1 MSTTTEKAIKYTL
14 HNSYRVVVKS
24 VNPRATWGHSEI
36 SIFYAKGGIFDRRL
50 GGYTRNYP
58 AHGLG
63 TWYPFS
69 RGGKDYALYSR
80 DYTSTR
86 VMELPSCRDI
96 GGEDPAAGGFCPVE
110 YYIPEIDYFEKHPD
124 PEKPDSFRFH
134 SKKAP
139 SDVAFVAGCIWADDS
154 SWKIQCFDLS
164 QVESGTIARD
174 ERFGYV
180 AMPKGVSLQDA
191 VSLQRNEETGTVIAT
206 LAIMQTFELASGNPV
221 TVDPFA

>member
-1 MSTTTEKAIKYTL
+1 VSTTTEKAIKNTL
-14 HNSYRVVVKS
+14 HNSYKVAVKS
-24 VNPRATWGHSEI
+24 VHPRGTWGHSEI
-36 SIFYAKGGIFDRRL
+36 SVFYAKGGLFNRRL

-58 AHGLG
+58 GHGLG

-69 RGGKDYALYSR
+69 HGGKDYALYSR

-86 VMELPSCRDI
+86 IMELPSCRDI
-96 GGEDPAAGGFCPVE
+96 GGEEPAAWGFCPVE
-110 YYIPEIDYFEKHPD
+110 YCIPEIVYFEKQPI
-124 PEKPDSFRFH
+124 PEKPDSFH
-134 SKKAP
+134 YHIKKAP
-139 SDVAFVAGCIWADDS
+139 SEVAFVAGCIFGDDS

-164 QVESGTIARD
+164 QVESGFITRD

-191 VSLQRNEETGTVIAT
+191 VSLKRSEETGTVIAT
-206 LAIMQTFELASGNPV
+206 LAIMQTFELASGNQV